1 MASLFG
7 SSPAQ
12 TRPLVLQQA
21 STRLSVNIPASTE
34 TWVAAEVIREE
45 FYHSIAADED
55 IATIQAVDE
64 DTPIDVAA
72 VAEQLQEAQV
82 KLLSKFLA
90 YVNDKVVSSGST
102 SATDASQLL
111 LSSLEKF
118 NNTFLANKS
127 IHTLTQ
133 SYDVEDRSKILAA
146 YYKAFS
152 TLRQVYGKNKV
163 PAVQTS
169 ALLEEAKQGKANV
182 YAIFSGQGCNEVSR
196 SSPLF
201 CLRSAS
207 DPVIFVP

>member
-1 MASLFG
+1 
-7 SSPAQ
+7 
-12 TRPLVLQQA
+12 LVLQQA

-55 IATIQAVDE
+55 IAVIQAVDE
-64 DTPIDVAA
+64 DAPIDTAA
-72 VAEQLQEAQV
+72 IAEQLQEAQV

-182 YAIFSGQGCNEVSR
+182 YAIFSGQGCNEVS
-196 SSPLF
+196 
-201 CLRSAS
+201 
-207 DPVIFVP
+207 

>member
-7 SSPAQ
+7 SSTPQ

-55 IATIQAVDE
+55 IAAIQAFDE
-64 DTPIDVAA
+64 DAVVDAAA
-72 VAEQLQEAQV
+72 VSEQLQEAQV
-82 KLLSKFLA
+82 KLLSKFIA
-90 YVNDKVVSSGST
+90 YVNTKVISSGSA

-118 NNTFLANKS
+118 NDTFLASQS

-133 SYDVEDRSKILAA
+133 SYDAEDRSKVLSA

-152 TLRQVYGKNKV
+152 TLREVYGKSKV

-169 ALLEEAKQGKANV
+169 ALLKEAQEGKAHV
-182 YAIFSGQGCNEVSR
+182 YAIFSGQGCNEVSCLLSENR
-196 SSPLF
+196 VASS
-201 CLRSAS
+201 
-207 DPVIFVP
+207 

>member
-7 SSPAQ
+7 SSAPQ

-55 IATIQAVDE
+55 IAAVQASDE
-64 DTPIDVAA
+64 DAVVDAAA

-90 YVNDKVVSSGST
+90 YVNAKLVSSGST

-118 NNTFLANKS
+118 NETFLASQS

-133 SYDVEDRSKILAA
+133 SYDAEDRSKVLSS

-152 TLRQVYGKNKV
+152 TLREVYGKSKV

-169 ALLEEAKQGKANV
+169 ALLKEAEEGKAHV
-182 YAIFSGQGCNEVSR
+182 YAIFSGQGCNE
-196 SSPLF
+196 
-201 CLRSAS
+201 AS
-207 DPVIFVP
+207 IGYVEFPGRTAEI